1 MDELAGYREEI
12 DRLDEQLLALLGR
25 RFQVCREIGRHK
37 RAHAMATVQ
46 PARAADVRRR
56 AVALGAS
63 VGLEAHFVSA
73 LYDLIMAE
81 ACRLQDE
88 ASQPQGPRP
97 QSTAR

>member
-1 MDELAGYREEI
+1 MRTLEACREEI

-37 RAHAMATVQ
+37 RALGLATVQ
-46 PARAADVRRR
+46 PTRAAEVRRR

-63 VGLEAHFVSA
+63 AGLDARFVSA

-88 ASQPQGPRP
+88 AG
-97 QSTAR
+97 